1 MFYMMMNIVAGFD
14 VAHKHQTRIDQGT
27 SEASSTP
34 D

>member
-14 VAHKHQTRIDQGT
+14 VAHKRQTRIDQGT